1 MGLEAL
7 TPEEKAQLKAALD
20 AEMGGGGDDC
30 AAKFE
35 AVANVLD
42 QIVASMDAMRMDI
55 DAVKKTVFDDMIGGI
70 KKLYGENQ
78 RSSGIEEIKAKYG
91 PMFDPYMDSVKE
103 MYPDMDLHG
112 RLYDTLSEMRGGE
125 GYTDEMGD
133 ARVKEIAD
141 ALRAK
146 VEKIR
151 GPAPAVAIEAA
162 PVEAMP
168 SEPSE
173 MDAIVDRVKNLKK
186 NKGRG
191 TSVSV
196 AE

>member
-20 AEMGGGGDDC
+20 AEMGGGDDC
-30 AAKFE
+30 AVKFE

-42 QIVASMDAMRMDI
+42 QVVSKLDSLEERLCAIE
-55 DAVKKTVFDDMIGGI
+55 KTVLEDMIGGI
-70 KKLYGENQ
+70 KKLYGDNM
-78 RSSGIEEIKAKYG
+78 RASGIEEIKAKYG

-125 GYTDEMGD
+125 GYTDDMGD

-151 GPAPAVAIEAA
+151 GPAPVAAAVEGSPAA
-162 PVEAMP
+162 P
-168 SEPSE
+168 SEPNE
-173 MDAIVDRVKNLKK
+173 MDAIVDRVKSLKK

-191 TSVSV
+191 TSMMSV